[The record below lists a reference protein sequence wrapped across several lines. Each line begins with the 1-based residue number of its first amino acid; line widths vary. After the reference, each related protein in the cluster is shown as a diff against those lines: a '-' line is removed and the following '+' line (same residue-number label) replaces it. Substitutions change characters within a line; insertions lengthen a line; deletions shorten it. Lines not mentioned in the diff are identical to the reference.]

1 MREKVKLAEKFIY
14 EEAIAELEK
23 IVDRLST
30 GKCSLDDS
38 LELYTRGVKL
48 ANECDKKLS
57 EVEKKIAVI
66 NKDSLEEEP
75 FEEDEE

>member
-1 MREKVKLAEKFIY
+1 MADNDKFLY
-14 EEAIAELEK
+14 EDAIEELSR
-23 IVDRLST
+23 IVDKLST

-38 LELYTRGVKL
+38 LDLYTRGVKL
-48 ANECDKKLS
+48 ASLCDKKLS

-75 FEEDEE
+75 FAEDQ

>member
-1 MREKVKLAEKFIY
+1 MEKLADNEKFVY
-14 EEAIAELEK
+14 EDAIEELTK
-23 IVDRLST
+23 IVDKLST

-48 ANECDKKLS
+48 ASECDKKLS

-75 FEEDEE
+75 FEEAEQ

>member
-1 MREKVKLAEKFIY
+1 MRKKVKLAEKFVY

-23 IVDRLST
+23 IVDKLST

>member
-1 MREKVKLAEKFIY
+1 MEKLADKEKFVY
-14 EEAIAELEK
+14 EDAIEELTR
-23 IVDRLST
+23 IVDKLST

-48 ANECDKKLS
+48 ASECDKKLS

-75 FEEDEE
+75 FEEGEQ

>member
-1 MREKVKLAEKFIY
+1 MADNDKFVY
-14 EEAIAELEK
+14 EDAIEELSR
-23 IVDRLST
+23 IVDKLST

-38 LELYTRGVKL
+38 LDLYTRGVKL
-48 ANECDKKLS
+48 ASLCDKKLS

-75 FEEDEE
+75 FAEDQ